1 MRKIIYIFYLWFL
14 SFVIADSQTCNNA
27 DQVPMDIF
35 FGFSTADKTD
45 ENRNNALNALG
56 SIEGW
61 LSNPN
66 AESFLATSGNVAA
79 YAWVGSMVQNEGF
92 RNNIFSIMKDEVYNN
107 GMPRTIYIEY
117 ANGDPLKGFGVIVN
131 SENNP
136 DIVKNVAKLWSS
148 GKNYNN
154 HDGTKTYNSYTVCY
168 LAYGN
173 RKPVNNDEGIGQCD
187 YIKVESGMVVSDAT
201 GVNGESLQGYNPN
214 VDFSKLVVGQPICYS
229 IGSSPKWEKPQE
241 CENSDPV
248 VQNIFFGFKWRDNDR
263 SDQKTNDAITT
274 LDIMSGWALDYSK
287 NSFYHQENDVT
298 GYMWIGSMVQNSG
311 FVKNIIP
318 VLKDELKN
326 NGITTLIYIEYMPG
340 DPMKSFGVMLNT
352 ANDPDSVKKAG
363 RLWSSGKKFDD
374 FNGSKDYN
382 DKTICYLSY
391 DSRKSGTTDDILG
404 QCDYITMKQ
413 GMDLE
418 AETGVNGE
426 TLQEYNP
433 SLDFSSLQEGMP
445 ICYSLGTKP
454 DLRPKKNDDG
464 SCFEYQVQDGD
475 SCSSIQS
482 SYYPL
487 SNDDLNDF
495 NKNTYG
501 WYGCKKLMKD
511 QKICLSEGEPPR
523 PEPNPLAEC
532 GPLAPGDLY
541 NSECPLFACCSEF
554 GFCGLTSEFCETKDS
569 DTNAPGTNGC
579 FSNCGYGSL
588 HTDRKDDFKR
598 IAYWMDSEGDLST
611 DPTEFEN
618 DYDTF
623 HYAFVNINSDF
634 SIDTSKIENSQFL
647 DININKVASFGGW
660 DFSTS
665 QNTYNIF
672 REGTNG
678 DNRENLANNMVNF
691 LNEYQLDGLDIDW
704 EYPGAP
710 DIPDIPAD
718 SKDSPNN
725 YLEFLKLL
733 RSKMPSDK
741 TLSIAIPSSY
751 WYLKL
756 FPITDIQQYVDY
768 MVFMSY
774 DIYGTWD
781 LQKDNSVK
789 CHANKTDIINS
800 LKLLDKAHV
809 ELSKILGGVTNY
821 GRSYKYSDDNCKTIN
836 CPFSE
841 GGNSR
846 SITNTKG
853 VLADSEISQIDTDG
867 SKNSRWTDDES
878 QCIFMNYDDNC
889 VVSWTEDR
897 DNLVDFFH
905 GSGLRGTSLWAINY
919 FDHDPS
925 DSDDNDDDDDEDDIG
940 EDDQNYIDIY
950 DCKNQ
955 ASNNFDNI
963 VYGCQLET
971 AINFIIKN
979 ATNAANIV
987 DNILNDY
994 DNYIDYYEAYTRAY
1008 YDNIMISYENWFVKD
1023 QAYLRYFEKR
1033 NKDDVIIT
1041 KRSILLDTSQYN
1053 ETALLESMD
1062 YYNTT
1067 ALILFDFDHSL
1078 LATKNGTHIFTTPY
1092 NEDQNLYK
1100 RGDIH
1105 PVYPTVFAN
1114 MVIPDDKKDE
1124 AVEDFYR
1131 YSNINITKDAFVQ
1144 RSKDKNFQIGT
1155 KSYTFQRTT
1164 ILDSHVLY
1172 PNILNHIS
1180 KDNVTNIRTLVE
1192 YADNKLG
1199 NDDPTYLYEILESSL
1214 VFSEIAEIANI
1225 TYVDGKAQKEQ
1236 YDKAK
1241 KLLILQIVLG
1251 IIGGLALFFGPA
1263 GFAIAA
1269 LSEISYLIASSEI
1282 NGKVD
1287 PEDMVLSLLGLFLPV
1302 FSQIAKGTK
1311 LSLIFDLIK
1320 TNKFKNFDR
1329 LNNFKNV
1336 NYVRRSIGK
1345 SKISC
1350 S

>member
-1 MRKIIYIFYLWFL
+1 MRKILYFIYLLFSCY
-14 SFVIADSQTCNNA
+14 VIADSQTCNNA
-27 DQVPMDIF
+27 DQFPMDIF

-92 RNNIFSIMKDEVYNN
+92 RNNIFPIMKDEVYNN

-168 LAYGN
+168 LAYGS

-326 NGITTLIYIEYMPG
+326 YGITTLIYIEYMPG

-391 DSRKSGTTDDILG
+391 DNRKSGTTDDILG

-611 DPTEFEN
+611 DPTEFED

-672 REGTNG
+672 REGTNEN
-678 DNRENLANNMVNF
+678 NRENLANNMVNF

-718 SKDSPNN
+718 SKDSPKN

-897 DNLVDFFH
+897 NDLIDFFH

-925 DSDDNDDDDDEDDIG
+925 DSDDNDEDDDDDEEQVGDADDS
-940 EDDQNYIDIY
+940 YVDIY
-950 DCKNQ
+950 DCKNK
-955 ASNNFDNI
+955 ATLDFTNPE
-963 VYGCQLET
+963 YGCKYET
-971 AINFIIKN
+971 AIKFVIDNGTKAIDVI
-979 ATNAANIV
+979 
-987 DNILNDY
+987 DNILDDY
-994 DNYIDYYEAYTRAY
+994 KNYLTY
-1008 YDNIMISYENWFVKD
+1008 YDKVTKANFDEIMTPYAQWAHVNLKSYFVQPTKV
-1023 QAYLRYFEKR
+1023 KR
-1033 NKDDVIIT
+1033 DTPLYTTNDMNVDYNKTTIDIIMEHLNVTQVVLVQPDAEVLITKSNLT
-1041 KRSILLDTSQYN
+1041 KRSSFPMTYVISG
-1053 ETALLESMD
+1053 M
-1062 YYNTT
+1062 
-1067 ALILFDFDHSL
+1067 I
-1078 LATKNGTHIFTTPY
+1078 
-1092 NEDQNLYK
+1092 
-1100 RGDIH
+1100 
-1105 PVYPTVFAN
+1105 
-1114 MVIPDDKKDE
+1114 IPDEKKDDAAKAFSE
-1124 AVEDFYR
+1124 
-1131 YSNINITKDAFVQ
+1131 YSNYTITKDAFYTQ
-1144 RSKDKNFQIGT
+1144 TKKDPVKYITIPGGDT
-1155 KSYTFQRTT
+1155 ITFDTSS
-1164 ILDSHVLY
+1164 ILDQHVIF
-1172 PNILNHIS
+1172 PNIMNGIT
-1180 KDNVTNIRTLVE
+1180 KDNITSIQSLID
-1192 YADNKLG
+1192 YANDNLG
-1199 NDDPTYLYEILESSL
+1199 NENPFYIYEVIESVL
-1214 VFSEIAEIANI
+1214 IFSEIADTAQFIYTE
-1225 TYVDGKAQKEQ
+1225 GKKIKDEQ
-1236 YDKAK
+1236 NKMK
-1241 KLLILQIVLG
+1241 IILILSIVFG
-1251 IIGGLALFFGPA
+1251 IIGGLSLFMGPIGVGVSILSDLIIFTSNVGINGTVDA
-1263 GFAIAA
+1263 ETLA
-1269 LSEISYLIASSEI
+1269 LSLV
-1282 NGKVD
+1282 G
-1287 PEDMVLSLLGLFLPV
+1287 MFLPIFAEV
-1302 FSQIAKGTK
+1302 SISSRFAKIFE
-1311 LSLIFDLIK
+1311 LI
-1320 TNKFKNFDR
+1320 R
-1329 LNNFKNV
+1329 LNKLKNYDTLSNFK
-1336 NYVRRSIGK
+1336 YIKETREFLGRAK
-1345 SKISC
+1345 SCKN
-1350 S
+1350 